1 MSVTQ
6 RIRVFQVIECGGP
19 GGAGSQVA
27 AICSRLDPKR
37 FEVSL
42 VYATRP
48 GCEPQAY
55 RAQATGIANAYFIPE
70 MTREISPGRDL
81 AAFRKLKELFKT
93 EKPEVVHAHSSKAGG
108 LARPAAKFAGVPRIF
123 YSPHGYSFQMQDRR
137 RTSRCGYRLA
147 ERVLS
152 KIGTVVACSP
162 SEAEAARSLGAKNVA
177 TVCDAFLG
185 QLPPV
190 NGAKPSK
197 GIRIGACGRLTFARH
212 PEAFVK
218 LAQRATDSRNGV
230 GFVWIGDGELR
241 GTVDEM
247 ITDMNLRNRLELTG
261 WLDSGGVR
269 QRLAG
274 LDLFVHF
281 SRWEGLPNAV
291 LEAMA
296 NGLAVVASDIPGNRD
311 LISSGEN
318 GYLVGS
324 EIELLERTLELIDQP
339 DLRKQ
344 MGERGRRRVESD
356 YLPDKMIASLERL
369 YLGESSR

>member
-1 MSVTQ
+1 VK
-6 RIRVFQVIECGGP
+6 VFQIIECGGP

-27 AICSRLDPKR
+27 AICNRLDPKR
-37 FEVSL
+37 FEVGL

-48 GCEPQAY
+48 GCEPKDY
-55 RAQATGIANAYFIPE
+55 RAQASGAEKAFHIPE

-81 AAFRKLKELFKT
+81 AAFRRLRDLFIR
-93 EKPEVVHAHSSKAGG
+93 EKPDVVHAHSSKAGG
-108 LARPAAKFAGVPRIF
+108 LARPAARLAGVPRIF
-123 YSPHGYSFQMQDRR
+123 YSPHGYSFQMQDRGR
-137 RTSRCGYRLA
+137 ASRWGFRLA

-152 KIGTVVACSP
+152 KIGTVVAGSS
-162 SEAEAARSLGAKNVA
+162 SEAEAARSLGVKEVA

-185 QLPPV
+185 ELPAS
-190 NGAKPSK
+190 NGTRSAK
-197 GIRIGACGRLTFARH
+197 GIRVGACGRLTFARH

-247 ITDMNLRNRLELTG
+247 ITDMNLRNRLEVTG
-261 WLDSGGVR
+261 WLDAGGVR

-296 NGLAVVASDIPGNRD
+296 NGLPVIASDIPGNRD
-311 LISSGEN
+311 LVVSGKN
-318 GYLVGS
+318 GYLVAS
-324 EIELLERTLELIDQP
+324 EVELLERTLELIDQP
-339 DLRKQ
+339 ELRRR
-344 MGERGRRRVESD
+344 MGLEGRRRVEAEF
-356 YLPDKMIASLERL
+356 LPQRMLSALERL
-369 YLGESSR
+369 YLGESAR